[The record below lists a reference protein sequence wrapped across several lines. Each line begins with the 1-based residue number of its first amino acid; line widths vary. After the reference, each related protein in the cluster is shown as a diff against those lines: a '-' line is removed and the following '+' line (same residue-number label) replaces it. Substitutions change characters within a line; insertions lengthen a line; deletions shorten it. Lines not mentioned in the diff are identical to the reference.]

1 MDKIILKKN
10 YFNLTCLIKFVIKNE
25 KLRDVGRNGTIEVQ
39 LTLLSDKEKIL
50 LLKYFL
56 FSINLFRIKREHSLQ
71 EKKNL

>member
-1 MDKIILKKN
+1 M
-10 YFNLTCLIKFVIKNE
+10 IKNE

-50 LLKYFL
+50 LLKSFL

-71 EKKNL
+71 EKKIYSHI